1 MKLQKEQID
10 LRELLEQ
17 MLVEFEPIAQEYGV
31 HMNWQLE
38 PASAL
43 IQVDSEKIIRALDN
57 LLLNALKFSISRAIS
72 MFRSNPGTAI

>member
-31 HMNWQLE
+31 HMNWHLE